1 MKQIALSQGLFATV
15 DDDDFAFL
23 NQWKWSAMRVKKGHT
38 ERFYAVRMQKR
49 GEAEKP
55 KLVLMHRALTDAPQG
70 MDVDHCDNDGLNNR
84 RDNLRICTRRQNMLN
99 RPADHGSS
107 SAFKGVSLRCDGKKW
122 VARFMRKNLGSFE
135 TQEAAAAA
143 HDRAAF
149 AFDPEFARLNLE
161 LEGAE

>member
-1 MKQIALSQGLFATV
+1 MKQIALSQGLHATA
-15 DDDDFAFL
+15 DDADYGFL
-23 NQWKWSAMRVKKGHT
+23 SQWKWSAMRVKKGHT

-70 MDVDHCDNDGLNNR
+70 MDVDHRDNDGLNNQR
-84 RDNLRICTRRQNMLN
+84 ENLRVCTRGQNMLN
-99 RPADHGSS
+99 RTADTGAVSPY
-107 SAFKGVSLRCDGKKW
+107 KGVSLRCDGKKW
-122 VARFMRKNLGSFE
+122 VARFKRKNLGSFE
-135 TQEAAAAA
+135 TQAEAAAA